1 MDLSRLSLPRLARR
15 AQSRSTSR
23 THRLGTPPS
32 FGSVNFTPLAQK
44 CRNGIRAGTYCP
56 KASWNRSSKTS
67 ATPSAC
73 SGTRGFTA
81 AARVA
86 LASGFGSNTAIFS
99 IVNTV
104 LLRPPNFPE
113 PDRIVVFRTTSNDG
127 ASPAKFAHWRAQS
140 DVVELVSVSRQNTL
154 NWTGVD
160 NPEQL
165 KAGQVYADD
174 CAPRAQRAEEG
185 PMCVTALPM
194 REGPSEPACRS
205 RFQITFGCCGQ
216 KPWW

>member
-1 MDLSRLSLPRLARR
+1 MPERNPHRHILSESLMESFLQDLRHSLRMFWQA
-15 AQSRSTSR
+15 
-23 THRLGTPPS
+23 
-32 FGSVNFTPLAQK
+32 
-44 CRNGIRAGTYCP
+44 
-56 KASWNRSSKTS
+56 
-67 ATPSAC
+67 
-73 SGTRGFTA
+73 RGFTA
-81 AARVA
+81 AAVAA
-86 LASGFGSNTAIFS
+86 LALGIGSNTAIFS

-165 KAGQVYADD
+165 KAGQVSGDYFQLFGAKII
-174 CAPRAQRAEEG
+174 A
-185 PMCVTALPM
+185 
-194 REGPSEPACRS
+194 GPSFATAEDLPKGPHVTLIGEARWTR
-205 RFQITFGCCGQ
+205 RFARD
-216 KPWW
+216 P